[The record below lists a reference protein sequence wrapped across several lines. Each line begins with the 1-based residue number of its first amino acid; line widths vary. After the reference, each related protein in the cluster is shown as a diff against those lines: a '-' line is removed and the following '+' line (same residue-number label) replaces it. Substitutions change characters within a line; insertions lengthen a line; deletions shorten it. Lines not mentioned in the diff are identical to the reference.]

1 MEIELIFKKL
11 LQLKTESAILYL
23 IKEEGKP
30 ESGSEIKEQN
40 RQETEWLRTRGD

>member
-30 ESGSEIKEQN
+30 GIWIGNKEQN